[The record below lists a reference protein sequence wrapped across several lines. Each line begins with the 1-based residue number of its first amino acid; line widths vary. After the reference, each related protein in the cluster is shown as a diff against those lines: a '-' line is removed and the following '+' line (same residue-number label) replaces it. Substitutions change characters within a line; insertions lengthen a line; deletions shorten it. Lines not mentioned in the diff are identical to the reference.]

1 MIAWL
6 TNPRILG
13 VLLAVSLAVNLFLG
27 GVIAGRLT
35 GEATQGLRAKRNV
48 EAILQPLPQD
58 KRVLVRKELRAAMSQ
73 ARQHFGALQ
82 AARAQVAEELVQPKL
97 DEAQLERKFAE
108 VRAQTTAIQT
118 AFQQA
123 FARAAVSLTPE
134 ERRAVIEALKRQPRR
149 GLPEL

>member
-1 MIAWL
+1 
-6 TNPRILG
+6 
-13 VLLAVSLAVNLFLG
+13 
-27 GVIAGRLT
+27 
-35 GEATQGLRAKRNV
+35 
-48 EAILQPLPQD
+48 
-58 KRVLVRKELRAAMSQ
+58 MSQ

-82 AARAQVAEELVQPKL
+82 AARAQVAEELAQPKL

-134 ERRAVIEALKRQPRR
+134 ERRAVIETLKRQPRR
-149 GLPEL
+149 GLPEF